1 MARNKR
7 GPAGRFG
14 ARYGASLRKKV
25 QEVEEKR
32 KLLGYVLL
40 NTKLDG
46 ENLCYEPRKPFDVLV
61 NYADSHAWGDLWGL
75 NP

>member
-25 QEVEEKR
+25 QDIEEKLHTQTQCPDCKKKQMKR
-32 KLLGYVLL
+32 LANSIWKCMYCNIKFAG
-40 NTKLDG
+40 NT
-46 ENLCYEPRKPFDVLV
+46 YEM
-61 NYADSHAWGDLWGL
+61 
-75 NP
+75 

>member
-32 KLLGYVLL
+32 KAQTQCPDCKKDQIKRTSAGIWECGKCHIKFAGG
-40 NTKLDG
+40 T
-46 ENLCYEPRKPFDVLV
+46 YEM
-61 NYADSHAWGDLWGL
+61 
-75 NP
+75 